1 MSALRRR
8 LGIWAASAALILTG
22 GLVWLATTD
31 APRQL
36 AQRVVQSDGI
46 GQPFNLVDH
55 NGSEITEKAFEG
67 SPTAVFFG
75 FTHCPEVCP
84 TTLYEMASW
93 LKTLGP
99 DGKPIKAFFITVD
112 PERDTPEVMKSY
124 VSNFTDR
131 IVGITGKPDEI
142 ARLAKSWHVY
152 SKKIPLESGDY
163 TMDHTASVFLVD
175 AKGNFKSTIAFREN
189 TDTAVAKLRKLVS
202 PNS

>member
-1 MSALRRR
+1 MTALRRR
-8 LGIWAASAALILTG
+8 LGIWAAAAALILCAG
-22 GLVWLATTD
+22 VVWLVTTD
-31 APRQL
+31 APQKFT
-36 AQRVVQSDGI
+36 QRVVQSTGI
-46 GQPFNLVDH
+46 GQPFNLIDH
-55 NGSEITEKAFEG
+55 DGKPITEKAFAG

-112 PERDTPEVMKSY
+112 PERDTPQIMKSY

-131 IVGITGKPDEI
+131 IVGITGKPDDI
-142 ARLAKSWHVY
+142 AELARSWHVY
-152 SKKIPLESGDY
+152 WKKIPLENGDY
-163 TMDHTASVFLVD
+163 TMDHTASVFLID

-202 PNS
+202 R